1 MSNWHIFGGIV
12 QNATSSTPLRSAG
25 RTPLPTL
32 HNTRI
37 PQYRNIYDIYDRIGY
52 DMV

>member
-25 RTPLPTL
+25 QTPLPTP
-32 HNTRI
+32 HNNRI
-37 PQYRNIYDIYDRIGY
+37 SKCRYEYMI
-52 DMV
+52 